1 MNSENKR
8 KTKKELDKVSHYICF
23 LLRHKPEA
31 ASLDMST
38 DGWVSVSQL
47 LKSLS
52 SSPKTQIEMD
62 DLIGIVSEDS
72 EQRYSFKDNF
82 NFIRCEQG
90 HSLEWVK
97 IEYDKYLPSNDLYHG
112 TSPESV
118 ESILKFGLVSK
129 SRNHLHLST
138 SATKAYRVGRRH
150 SKKHEPVILKI
161 SPDTPSE
168 LFISKNGVVLTSFV
182 PPEFISILN
191 A

>member
-8 KTKKELDKVSHYICF
+8 KTKKELDKVSQYICF

-38 DGWVSVSQL
+38 DGWVSVGQL

-52 SSPKTQIEMD
+52 SSPKTQIETD

-97 IEYDKYLPSNDLYHG
+97 IEYDKYLPTNDLYHG

-138 SATKAYRVGRRH
+138 SATKAYRVGKRH

-161 SPDTPSE
+161 RRDTPSE